1 MLLLCGIDYTS
12 VKFWG
17 MDRKTFSRLISEK
30 KITNQG
36 NKAGESSEGMWF
48 NYSDVKDSLVEIQ
61 IDQQLLDF
69 ASSLQAAD

>member
-1 MLLLCGIDYTS
+1 
-12 VKFWG
+12 

-36 NKAGESSEGMWF
+36 NKLGESSEGVWF
-48 NYSDVKDSLVEIQ
+48 NYSDVKDSLIEIQ
-61 IDQQLLDF
+61 TKEQLLQF